1 MLACDVA
8 DSTCELTAVFYGRAH
23 IAGVE
28 PGIRR

>member
-8 DSTCELTAVFYGRAH
+8 DSTGEPTAVSYGRAH